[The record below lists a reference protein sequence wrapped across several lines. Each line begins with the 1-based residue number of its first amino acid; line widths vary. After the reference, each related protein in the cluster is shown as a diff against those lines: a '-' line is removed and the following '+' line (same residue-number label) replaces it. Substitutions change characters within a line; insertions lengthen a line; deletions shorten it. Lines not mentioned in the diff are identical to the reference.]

1 MSSRNRKSRSSRF
14 SLNRSNLP
22 LIVAAAMTA
31 ASVVVVI
38 VVMLGSDEPEPAPK
52 QSSDIAGPAEPV
64 PAETLPPEKQAGADP
79 IGDLIASLPDQSGAR
94 PETSTGTAPADPSS
108 VDGEPAWK
116 RYATAVTVPEG
127 QPRIAVVIDD
137 VGLNRARTNDAIS
150 LPATVTLAFLPYGD
164 DLQKLADKARTMGH
178 EVMLHLP
185 MQPDSDKDDPGPQ
198 ALLTSLPPGALGE
211 RIAANMDS
219 FTGYV
224 GFNNHMGSKFTADQ
238 AGMGAVMEAARS
250 RGLMF
255 LDSRTTPHSKGGAAA
270 ARFGV
275 PALSRDIF
283 IDNVATEAAV
293 RKQLDKAAAMAREK
307 GHAIIIGHPHEATI
321 AALRAWIPT
330 LKDVSLVPITALLDA
345 TGGVPALATTP
356 EAD

>member
-1 MSSRNRKSRSSRF
+1 
-14 SLNRSNLP
+14 
-22 LIVAAAMTA
+22 MTA
-31 ASVVVVI
+31 ASVVVVLI
-38 VVMLGSDEPEPAPK
+38 VMLGADDPESAPK
-52 QSSDIAGPAEPV
+52 PA
-64 PAETLPPEKQAGADP
+64 AETAVPGERAPVETVPPEKQAGGDP
-79 IGDLIASLPDQSGAR
+79 IGDLIASLPDQPGA
-94 PETSTGTAPADPSS
+94 TTDAPADAGPGDGAAF
-108 VDGEPAWK
+108 DGEPAWK

-137 VGLNRARTNDAIS
+137 VGVNRARSIDAMS

-164 DLQKLADKARTMGH
+164 DVQKLADKARTMGH

-185 MQPDSDKDDPGPQ
+185 MQPDSDKDDPGPK

-238 AGMGAVMEAARS
+238 AGMGAVMEAAKS

-293 RKQLDKAAAMAREK
+293 RQQLDKAVAMAREK
-307 GHAIIIGHPHEATI
+307 GHAIVIGHPHEATI

-330 LKDVSLVPITALLDA
+330 LKDVSLVPITALLDG
-345 TGGVPALATTP
+345 TGGTPALAETSK
-356 EAD
+356 AD